1 MNVKLQN
8 LYKNRLLHK
17 GLEYAADKSPTF
29 MAGTAL
35 VLSTLRPLSILATPK
50 TDRENK
56 KLACAKSIA
65 SAGIN
70 YTIMYGLTNVLTKGI
85 KGIEDKPSLYLK
97 QSTIKKLQEAGKPLS
112 ASKKYQF
119 LSQMFKLGL
128 GLVMAIPKS
137 ALTCTL
143 IPPIMKKIFHNEE
156 YKPSVAP
163 ASKKK
168 VSFKGGAKLNPLS
181 KGMGKIMDKPGMQN
195 MAEKFKD
202 SNYAMH
208 IPVLGDILST
218 AAFIHQSSKSTKIK
232 EDRKRVLNY
241 NAGISTG
248 LSIAASYVVDSLL
261 NKPCEKFIKKFSQVN
276 KDAPKLAKYIE
287 GIRIAKPTII
297 MGSIYYLAIPLVSTF
312 WAERIHKPKHNMER
326 KLK

>member
-70 YTIMYGLTNVLTKGI
+70 YTIMYGLTNILTKGI

-97 QSTIKKLQEAGKPLS
+97 QSTIAKLQEAGKPLS

-119 LSQMFKLGL
+119 LAQLFKLGL
-128 GLVMAIPKS
+128 GFVMAVPKS

-143 IPPIMKKIFHNEE
+143 IPPIMKKVFNNEE
-156 YKPSVAP
+156 SGSPIS
-163 ASKKK
+163 SQNGKKL
-168 VSFKGGAKLNPLS
+168 SFKGGAKLNPLS
-181 KGMGKIMDKPGMQN
+181 KGMGRVMDNPKMQN

-218 AAFIHQSSKSTKIK
+218 VAFIHQSNRSKKIK

-248 LSIAASYVVDSLL
+248 LSIGASYIVDSLL
-261 NKPCEKFIKKFSQVN
+261 NKPTEKFVNKFSEVN
-276 KDAPKLAKYIE
+276 KHNPKLAKYVE
-287 GIRIAKPTII
+287 GIRIAKPTLI
-297 MGSIYYLAIPLVSTF
+297 MGSIYYLAIPLISTF
-312 WAERIHKPKHNMER
+312 WAERIHKPKHN
-326 KLK
+326 K

>member
-8 LYKNRLLHK
+8 FYKNRLLHK

-218 AAFIHQSSKSTKIK
+218 AAFIHQSSKNTKIK

-312 WAERIHKPKHNMER
+312 WAERIHKPKHNIER
-326 KLK
+326 EIK

>member
-297 MGSIYYLAIPLVSTF
+297 MGSIYYLAIPLISTF
-312 WAERIHKPKHNMER
+312 WAERIHKPKHNIER
-326 KLK
+326 EIK

>member
-70 YTIMYGLTNVLTKGI
+70 YTIMYGLTNILTKGI

-297 MGSIYYLAIPLVSTF
+297 MGSIYYLAIPLISTF
-312 WAERIHKPKHNMER
+312 WAERIHKPKHNIER
-326 KLK
+326 EIK

>member
-97 QSTIKKLQEAGKPLS
+97 QITIKKLQEAGKPLS

-181 KGMGKIMDKPGMQN
+181 KGMGKIMDNPGMQN

-218 AAFIHQSSKSTKIK
+218 AAFIHQSSKNTKIK

-312 WAERIHKPKHNMER
+312 WAERIHKPKHNIER
-326 KLK
+326 EIK

>member
-137 ALTCTL
+137 ALTCIL

-168 VSFKGGAKLNPLS
+168 VSFKGSAKLNPLS
-181 KGMGKIMDKPGMQN
+181 KGMGKIMDNPGMQN

-297 MGSIYYLAIPLVSTF
+297 MGSIYYLAIPLISTF
-312 WAERIHKPKHNMER
+312 WAERIHKPKHNIER
-326 KLK
+326 EIK

>member
-8 LYKNRLLHK
+8 FYKNRLLHK

-181 KGMGKIMDKPGMQN
+181 KGMGKIMDNPGMQN

-218 AAFIHQSSKSTKIK
+218 AAFIHQSSKNTKIK

-297 MGSIYYLAIPLVSTF
+297 MGSIYYLAIPLISTF
-312 WAERIHKPKHNMER
+312 WAERIDKPKHNMER

>member
-70 YTIMYGLTNVLTKGI
+70 YTVMYGLTNVLTKGI

-297 MGSIYYLAIPLVSTF
+297 MGSIYYLAIPLISTF
-312 WAERIHKPKHNMER
+312 WAERIHKPKHNIER
-326 KLK
+326 EIK